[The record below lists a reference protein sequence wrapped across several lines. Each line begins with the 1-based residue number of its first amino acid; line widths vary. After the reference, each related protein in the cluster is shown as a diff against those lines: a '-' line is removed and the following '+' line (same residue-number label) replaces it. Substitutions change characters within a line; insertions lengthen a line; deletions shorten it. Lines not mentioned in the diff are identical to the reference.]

1 MPRTKKTISGTT
13 TKKTKEKTEAEVELE
28 VAKPEVK
35 KVEKIK
41 KDKKIFIFTTGKRKC
56 AVARIRFSDVGSG
69 SILVNKK
76 DYKIYFP
83 YFVWQ
88 EIVVSPLN
96 KVGLKTYEI
105 EVMIHGGGLR
115 AQAESVRLGIARAL
129 VEKNQENRK
138 ILKAQRY
145 LSRDARIKERKKPGL
160 KRARRAPQWNKR

>member
-1 MPRTKKTISGTT
+1 MPRIKKTISETT
-13 TKKTKEKTEAEVELE
+13 TKKTKEKKEVEPE
-28 VAKPEVK
+28 VVKPEVK

-41 KDKKIFIFTTGKRKC
+41 KDKKVFIITTGKRKS
-56 AVARIRFSDVGSG
+56 AVARIRFSNSGSG
-69 SILVNKK
+69 SILINKK

-96 KVGLKTYEI
+96 KVGLKNYEI
-105 EVMIHGGGLR
+105 EAMIHGGGPR

-129 VEKNQENRK
+129 VEKDQELRK
-138 ILKAQRY
+138 ILKAYRY